1 VIPEGALRA
10 GTREPIGPRTAFV
23 VDASSSV
30 QLIAHTLLEI
40 AGFEVEVFGAPRP
53 ALQRAVERRP
63 DVVVMEPRSPGI
75 DALATMQALR
85 ELHGSEA
92 PPVVW
97 CTTVEP
103 SAPAVEDGA
112 RLGLRGVLVKPF
124 RLDALTA
131 LVLRV
136 CRRSDR
142 ERRLSVLGI
151 APDELASLILSPDAT
166 QLWTRA
172 EIELADAA
180 RRSLSLV
187 AVGAD
192 TLEVTAAVR
201 GAIRSVDTLGSAPG
215 YTLLVMLPDVD
226 EAGAQVVA
234 DRISA
239 SLVGFEPLPPI
250 AWVTRRPQEDDTSLL
265 ARAVVQIILRR
276 VG

>member
-1 VIPEGALRA
+1 VLPEG
-10 GTREPIGPRTAFV
+10 TRRGGSRDPIGPRTAFV

-40 AGFEVEVFGAPRP
+40 AGFEVEVFGAPQP

-63 DVVVMEPRSPGI
+63 DVIVMEPRSPGI
-75 DALATMQALR
+75 DALATMQTLR

-103 SAPAVEDGA
+103 STPVVEDGA

-124 RLDALTA
+124 RLEALSA

-142 ERRLSVLGI
+142 ERRLSILGV
-151 APDELASLILSPDAT
+151 APDELAALILSRDAT
-166 QLWTRA
+166 RLWTRA

-201 GAIRSVDTLGSAPG
+201 GCIRSVDTVGTAPAH
-215 YTLLVMLPDVD
+215 TLLVMLPDVD

-234 DRISA
+234 GRIEA
-239 SLVGFEPLPPI
+239 SLEALEPPPPVV
-250 AWVTRRPQEDDTSLL
+250 WVTRRPREDDTSLL

>member
-1 VIPEGALRA
+1 
-10 GTREPIGPRTAFV
+10 
-23 VDASSSV
+23 
-30 QLIAHTLLEI
+30 
-40 AGFEVEVFGAPRP
+40 
-53 ALQRAVERRP
+53 
-63 DVVVMEPRSPGI
+63 
-75 DALATMQALR
+75 
-85 ELHGSEA
+85 
-92 PPVVW
+92 
-97 CTTVEP
+97 
-103 SAPAVEDGA
+103 VEDGA

-239 SLVGFEPLPPI
+239 SLVGFEPLPQI